1 MNNRKQE
8 IKLFY
13 NLIRQVVNLTATCRN
28 TVLHFS
34 LNNYATFKA
43 QGIERTVLL
52 QRAVARYQMHNNS
65 LLTELVDSTTI
76 FNE

>member
-13 NLIRQVVNLTATCRN
+13 NLIRQVADLTATYRN
-28 TVLHFS
+28 AVLHFS
-34 LNNYATFKA
+34 LKNCATFKA
-43 QGIERTVLL
+43 QGIERAVLL
-52 QRAVARYQMHNNS
+52 QRAVACYQMHNNS

>member
-13 NLIRQVVNLTATCRN
+13 NLIRQVADLTATCRN
-28 TVLHFS
+28 AVLHFS
-34 LNNYATFKA
+34 LKNCATFKA
-43 QGIERTVLL
+43 QGIERAVLL
-52 QRAVARYQMHNNS
+52 QRAVACYQMHNNS